1 MSQSNS
7 SEYGRSLFS
16 EPRSAPD
23 ARMPPRDVG
32 GPPARDNI
40 PEFSVEELSGAIKQA
55 LERGF
60 NRIRVRG
67 EVSSVSRPGSGHIYL
82 SFKQGRHVLRA
93 VIWRSAAV
101 RIATKPQEGIEYVAT
116 GRITSFSGTSVY
128 QMVIERLVRSGEGE
142 WLAMLEERKA
152 KLRAEGLFDD
162 AGKQK
167 LPLIPKVVGVV
178 SSPRGAAIQDI
189 LHRLRD
195 RFPCHVLLWP
205 VAVQGENCAIEVS
218 AAIDG
223 FNKIGPASSV
233 PRPDVLIVARGGGS
247 VEELFGFSEEIVV
260 RAAHRSK
267 IPLISA
273 VGHETDTSLI
283 DLAADVRAPTPTAA
297 AELAVPVR
305 SELSAK
311 AASLDSRIIRGINR
325 SLASRQQ
332 QHRNLSRALPTAASL
347 IALPQQRMDQ
357 VAASLQFSLKSNVQ
371 NKRIR
376 LAKID
381 AKLRLPASLRTAM
394 RRLDRVGDSAERAM
408 AGRMDR
414 MIHRLE
420 AVGKRAR
427 PGLISA
433 SVSRKKT
440 ELSNAARSA
449 EIAVR
454 ARLRTLNDKL
464 SASGRLV
471 ESLGYPQTL
480 KRGFA
485 VIRSGERV
493 VVRQADACRAENL
506 EIEFQDGRVPVA
518 LRNSAS
524 PPDAQ

>member
-1 MSQSNS
+1 MAQSNS
-7 SEYGRSLFS
+7 SEYRRPPFGA
-16 EPRSAPD
+16 PRSWSGATTQ
-23 ARMPPRDVG
+23 PRESG
-32 GPPARDNI
+32 GLPKTDNI

-93 VIWRSAAV
+93 VIWRSTAI

-128 QMVIERLVRSGEGE
+128 QMVVERLVRSGEGE

-152 KLRAEGLFDD
+152 KLREEGLFDD
-162 AGKQK
+162 SRKLK
-167 LPLIPKVVGVV
+167 LPAIPKVIGVV
-178 SSPRGAAIQDI
+178 SSPRGAAIRDI

-195 RFPCHVLLWP
+195 RCPRHVLLWP
-205 VAVQGENCAIEVS
+205 VSVQGENCASEVA

-223 FNKIGPASSV
+223 FNEIDARSSV
-233 PRPDVLIVARGGGS
+233 PRPDLLIVARGGGS
-247 VEELFGFSEEIVV
+247 IEELIGFSEENVV

-305 SELSAK
+305 SELAAK
-311 AASLDSRIIRGINR
+311 AASLASRIIRGINR
-325 SLASRQQ
+325 SLASRKQH
-332 QHRNLSRALPTAASL
+332 HRNLSRALPTSASL

-357 VAASLQFSLKSNVQ
+357 VASGLQFSLKSNVQ
-371 NKRIR
+371 NKRVR

-381 AKLRLPASLRTAM
+381 ARLKLPASLHVAV
-394 RRLDRVGDSAERAM
+394 RRLDRVGDSLERAM
-408 AGRMDR
+408 ASRLNRMA
-414 MIHRLE
+414 HRLE
-420 AVGKRAR
+420 KAGRQAR
-427 PGLISA
+427 PGLIAASA
-433 SVSRKKT
+433 SRKKT
-440 ELSNAARSA
+440 ELANAARSA
-449 EIAVR
+449 EVAIR
-454 ARLRTLNDKL
+454 IRLRVLKDKL
-464 SASGRLV
+464 NASGRLI

-485 VIRSGERV
+485 VVRSGDQV
-493 VVRQADACRAENL
+493 VVRQADARRAENL

-518 LRNSAS
+518 VRNSES
-524 PPDAQ
+524 RRDAQ

>member
-1 MSQSNS
+1 ML
-7 SEYGRSLFS
+7 RS
-16 EPRSAPD
+16 
-23 ARMPPRDVG
+23 
-32 GPPARDNI
+32 
-40 PEFSVEELSGAIKQA
+40 
-55 LERGF
+55 
-60 NRIRVRG
+60 
-67 EVSSVSRPGSGHIYL
+67 
-82 SFKQGRHVLRA
+82 
-93 VIWRSAAV
+93 VIWRSTAV

-116 GRITSFSGTSVY
+116 GKITSFSGTSVY

-152 KLRAEGLFDD
+152 KLRVEGLFDE

-167 LPLIPKVVGVV
+167 LPLIPRVVGVV

-205 VAVQGENCAIEVS
+205 VAVQGENCATEVS

-247 VEELFGFSEEIVV
+247 VEELFGFSEETVV

-305 SELSAK
+305 SELAAK

-325 SLASRQQ
+325 SLASRHQ
-332 QHRNLSRALPTAASL
+332 QHRNLSRALPTSASL

-381 AKLRLPASLRTAM
+381 AKLRLPTSLRTAT
-394 RRLDRVGDSAERAM
+394 RRLDRAGDSMERAM
-408 AGRMDR
+408 AGQLDR
-414 MIHRLE
+414 MMHRLE
-420 AVGKRAR
+420 AVGKRGETR
-427 PGLISA
+427 FG
-433 SVSRKKT
+433 R
-440 ELSNAARSA
+440 RQ
-449 EIAVR
+449 
-454 ARLRTLNDKL
+454 RLQ
-464 SASGRLV
+464 
-471 ESLGYPQTL
+471 E
-480 KRGFA
+480 
-485 VIRSGERV
+485 
-493 VVRQADACRAENL
+493 
-506 EIEFQDGRVPVA
+506 
-518 LRNSAS
+518 
-524 PPDAQ
+524 

>member
-1 MSQSNS
+1 MPQSNS

-16 EPRSAPD
+16 APQGASD
-23 ARMPPRDVG
+23 ARMQHRDIG
-32 GPPARDNI
+32 GLQTRDNI
-40 PEFSVEELSGAIKQA
+40 PEFSVEELSSAIKQA

-67 EVSSVSRPGSGHIYL
+67 EVSSVSKPGSGHIYL

-93 VIWRSAAV
+93 VIWRSTAI

-116 GRITSFSGTSVY
+116 GRITSFSGSSVY

-162 AGKQK
+162 ARKLK
-167 LPLIPKVVGVV
+167 LPSIPRVIGVV

-205 VAVQGENCAIEVS
+205 VSVQGENCANEVS

-223 FNKIGPASSV
+223 FNKIGPTSSV
-233 PRPDVLIVARGGGS
+233 PRPDALIVARGGGS

-260 RAAHRSK
+260 RAAHRSR

-305 SELSAK
+305 SELAAK

-332 QHRNLSRALPTAASL
+332 HYRNLSRALPTSASL

-381 AKLRLPASLRTAM
+381 AKLKLPVSLHIAM
-394 RRLDRVGDSAERAM
+394 RRLDRVGNSLERAM
-408 AGRMDR
+408 AGRLNR
-414 MIHRLE
+414 MMHRLE
-420 AVGKRAR
+420 AASKRAR
-427 PGLISA
+427 PGLIGA
-433 SVSRKKT
+433 SVSRQKSG
-440 ELSNAARSA
+440 LSNAARSV
-449 EIAVR
+449 EIAIRV
-454 ARLRTLNDKL
+454 RLRTLNDKL
-464 SASGRLV
+464 NASGRLV

-485 VIRSGERV
+485 VIRSEERV
-493 VVRQADACRAENL
+493 VVRQADACRAERL

-518 LRNSAS
+518 LMSSAS
-524 PPDAQ
+524 LPDAK

>member
-32 GPPARDNI
+32 GPSARDNI

-205 VAVQGENCAIEVS
+205 VAVQGENCAAEVS

-305 SELSAK
+305 SELAAK
-311 AASLDSRIIRGINR
+311 AASLDLQNHPRHQSKPR
-325 SLASRQQ
+325 LA
-332 QHRNLSRALPTAASL
+332 TAAAPELEPSASDRCV
-347 IALPQQRMDQ
+347 IDRVSAAKNGSGCRKPPVQPEIECAEQKNSACQNRRETQASGFASHCD
-357 VAASLQFSLKSNVQ
+357 AAS
-371 NKRIR
+371 
-376 LAKID
+376 
-381 AKLRLPASLRTAM
+381 
-394 RRLDRVGDSAERAM
+394 G
-408 AGRMDR
+408 
-414 MIHRLE
+414 
-420 AVGKRAR
+420 
-427 PGLISA
+427 
-433 SVSRKKT
+433 
-440 ELSNAARSA
+440 
-449 EIAVR
+449 
-454 ARLRTLNDKL
+454 
-464 SASGRLV
+464 SGRR
-471 ESLGYPQTL
+471 Q
-480 KRGFA
+480 RGTRNG
-485 VIRSGERV
+485 RSDGPNDS
-493 VVRQADACRAENL
+493 QA
-506 EIEFQDGRVPVA
+506 
-518 LRNSAS
+518 
-524 PPDAQ
+524 